1 MTMISKEAEN
11 LLFEIIKHESDGNYW
26 AERFEAAD
34 HREDTILRGCFKELK
49 DNGLVDTKWASNIPY
64 IITILKDG
72 YLYQQH
78 KEEQEKAEREL
89 TMSEFEKKLME
100 LLERAKTISPPTQVS
115 YDGESIAEHNM
126 PANVWMDDVRIF
138 HAKYLS
144 EHPLYSSME
153 SLLFHRNFSRLVASL
168 TSISK
173 DRDFID
179 KMNGVEKV
187 EVPKYQAKTLT
198 EYDVFISHAN
208 KDKEELIEEL
218 YQSLQKLGIS
228 IFYDKE
234 SLEWGDNWKE
244 RILNGTKKAEF
255 AIIVISE
262 NFFDREWTEREL
274 SEFLN
279 RQNRNGQKLILPIV
293 HNITMQQLQEKYPNV
308 ADIQAIDS
316 SKYNCDQIALLFAKQ
331 LIKRLKAN

>member
-1 MTMISKEAEN
+1 MEFITKEAEN
-11 LLFEIIKHESDGNYW
+11 LLFEIIEHESDGNHW

-34 HREDTILRGCFKELK
+34 HREDIILRGCFKELK
-49 DNGLVDTKWASNIPY
+49 DNNLVHTTWADNIPV
-64 IITILKDG
+64 IIQVLKDG
-72 YLYQQH
+72 YLYQRH
-78 KEEQEKAEREL
+78 KEEREKAEREL
-89 TMSEFEKKLME
+89 TMGAFERELTD
-100 LLERAKTISPPTQVS
+100 LLERAQNISPPTQVS

-138 HAKYLS
+138 RAKYLS

-153 SLLFHRNFSRLVASL
+153 SLLFHRSFSRLVASL

-187 EVPKYQAKTLT
+187 EVPKYQAKTLP

-208 KDKEELIEEL
+208 QDKEELIEEL

-316 SKYNCDQIALLFAKQ
+316 SKYNCDQITLLFAKQ

>member
-1 MTMISKEAEN
+1 MIMISKEAEN
-11 LLFEIIKHESDGNYW
+11 LLFEIIEHESDGNHW

-34 HREDTILRGCFKELK
+34 HREDIILRGCFKELK
-49 DNGLVDTKWASNIPY
+49 DNNLVHTTWADNIPV
-64 IITILKDG
+64 IIQVLKDG
-72 YLYQQH
+72 YLYQRH
-78 KEEQEKAEREL
+78 KEEREKAEREL
-89 TMSEFEKKLME
+89 TMGAFERELTD
-100 LLERAKTISPPTQVS
+100 LLERAQNISPPTQVS

-138 HAKYLS
+138 RAKYLS
-144 EHPLYSSME
+144 EHPLYSPME
-153 SLLFHRNFSRLVASL
+153 SLLFHRRFSRLVASL

-187 EVPKYQAKTLT
+187 EVPKYQAKTLP

-208 KDKEELIEEL
+208 QDKE
-218 YQSLQKLGIS
+218 SLQKLGIS

>member
-1 MTMISKEAEN
+1 MIMISKEAEN
-11 LLFEIIKHESDGNYW
+11 LLFEIIEHESDGNHW

-34 HREDTILRGCFKELK
+34 HREDIILRGCFKELK
-49 DNGLVDTKWASNIPY
+49 DNNLVHTTWADNIPV
-64 IITILKDG
+64 IIQVLKDG
-72 YLYQQH
+72 YLYQRH
-78 KEEQEKAEREL
+78 KEEREKAEREL
-89 TMSEFEKKLME
+89 TMGAFERELTD
-100 LLERAKTISPPTQVS
+100 LLERAQNISPPTQVS

-138 HAKYLS
+138 RAKYLS
-144 EHPLYSSME
+144 EHPLYSPME
-153 SLLFHRNFSRLVASL
+153 SLLFHRRFSRLVASL

-187 EVPKYQAKTLT
+187 EVPKYQAKTLP

-208 KDKEELIEEL
+208 QDKEELIEEL

-244 RILNGTKKAEF
+244 RILNGTKND
-255 AIIVISE
+255 IIPLE
-262 NFFDREWTEREL
+262 
-274 SEFLN
+274 
-279 RQNRNGQKLILPIV
+279 
-293 HNITMQQLQEKYPNV
+293 
-308 ADIQAIDS
+308 
-316 SKYNCDQIALLFAKQ
+316 
-331 LIKRLKAN
+331 

>member
-1 MTMISKEAEN
+1 MISKEAEN
-11 LLFEIIKHESDGNYW
+11 LLFEIIEHESDGNHW

-34 HREDTILRGCFKELK
+34 HREDIILRGCFKELK
-49 DNGLVDTKWASNIPY
+49 DNNLVHTTWADNIPV
-64 IITILKDG
+64 IIQVLKDG
-72 YLYQQH
+72 YLYQRH
-78 KEEQEKAEREL
+78 KEEREKAEREL
-89 TMSEFEKKLME
+89 TMGAFERELTN
-100 LLERAKTISPPTQVS
+100 LLERAKNISPPTQVS

-138 HAKYLS
+138 RAKYLS

-153 SLLFHRNFSRLVASL
+153 SLLFHRSFSRLVASL

-187 EVPKYQAKTLT
+187 EVPKYQAKTLP

-218 YQSLQKLGIS
+218 YKSLSKLGIS

-234 SLEWGDNWKE
+234 SLEWGDNWKK

-255 AIIVISE
+255 ISE

-293 HNITMQQLQEKYPNV
+293 HNITMQQLQAKYPNV